1 MLLFLY
7 ILFIRVSNPP
17 DFRFESDFR
26 IEREIGYG
34 SFGTVFEVKNKH
46 DLCAYAVKKVP
57 VKKGYD
63 NSTLSS
69 TFTTVRLL
77 RDKDAKLALKE
88 VRALAIITH
97 PGIVK
102 YNYS

>member
-1 MLLFLY
+1 MDHPERY
-7 ILFIRVSNPP
+7 PDPSAEPP
-17 DFRFESDFR
+17 EEPDATLNSKFESDFR

-57 VKKGYD
+57 VKKG
-63 NSTLSS
+63 
-69 TFTTVRLL
+69 
-77 RDKDAKLALKE
+77 DKDAKLALKE